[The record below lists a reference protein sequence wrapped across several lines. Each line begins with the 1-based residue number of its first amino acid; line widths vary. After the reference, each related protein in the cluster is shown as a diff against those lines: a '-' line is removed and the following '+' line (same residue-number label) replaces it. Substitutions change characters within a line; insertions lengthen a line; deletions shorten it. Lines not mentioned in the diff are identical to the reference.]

1 MRRSTRLPIIAALGL
16 AASSPVLAQQQLCRI
31 EPFQGATL
39 PQGAVAHMHVTNTGA
54 ACAIGNFGVP
64 AERRNP
70 AESGTITSKPSH
82 GSAEFSAPH
91 ARYTPQRSFVGEDEF
106 TYEAFAK
113 GNNVQQ
119 SVRLKVHVLVHVKAP

>member
-1 MRRSTRLPIIAALGL
+1 MRKGVRLLIIAALGL
-16 AASSPVLAQQQLCRI
+16 ASSSSVLAQQQHCRI

-39 PQGAVAHMHVTNTGA
+39 PQGAIAHMHITNTGA

-82 GSAEFSAPH
+82 GSAAFSAPH
-91 ARYTPQRSFVGEDEF
+91 ARYTPEPGFVGEDEF
-106 TYEAFAK
+106 TYEAIAK
-113 GNNVQQ
+113 GNIQQ
-119 SVRLKVHVLVHVKAP
+119 TVRLKVRVLVHIKAP